1 MRTASLAVV
10 LGMLL
15 ATAPVSAQ
23 VRGSVRGSVID
34 RTTGA
39 PLNNVLVRLQ
49 GTSFSARTDDRGVFA
64 FEGVPSGVYSVVTS
78 MIGYAP
84 AGPISVRVAPGAD
97 KCRRRV
103 AGHARYDEK
112 HAGRNARSE
121 EHTPELQSRLH

>member
-84 AGPISVRVAPGAD
+84 SAPISVRVAPGAAAQVD
-97 KCRRRV
+97 ITLRPSAVELSRV
-103 AGHARYDEK
+103 VVTATKTPA
-112 HAGRNARSE
+112 E
-121 EHTPELQSRLH
+121 ERDVPAA